1 MRHSSFT
8 YSKHQAKFDRILGAL
23 TINNL
28 KLSSWPGCEIVLQ
41 LVKFK
46 FTTWLFMNSH
56 NFSQISPVFFLQTFI
71 LELMHAC
78 EQEGDTYCESLIER
92 IAKSA
97 GMYFEQT
104 YREEYQRQGE
114 LNTEDYIDLILA
126 LKNHIGGN
134 FSLASVDAGTIT
146 VVNSRCPFGD
156 GVSNFPEL
164 CRMTSSVF
172 GGIAARNFGYAKV
185 EIRQSIARQNGGC
198 EVCIHTDCQAAADK
212 PGLEYRREEQTVQKQ
227 DMADLHSR
235 IEERMRNIWWSLPK
249 QHAAKPAPAIV
260 AKSPAMQK
268 VLQQIEVVA
277 PSKATVLINGE
288 TGVGK
293 ELIARAIHAMSER
306 GHKPF
311 VAINCGAIPESLI
324 ESALFGHEKGAFTGA
339 VEVHQGFFERAEGG
353 TLFLD
358 EVDALSPAAQTR
370 LLRVIQEGE
379 MERVGGKHTLHV
391 DVRIVSASNRSLES
405 HVQQGLFRQ
414 DLYYRLNV
422 VRLWIP
428 PLAQRPEDL
437 PHLVQLILKRLNEKY
452 ARNVQSVS
460 REVMGQIRAYAWP
473 GNVRE
478 LENTLER
485 SVLFC
490 KGTELTRLEL
500 DQMPVAIA
508 GRDWSAHKQT
518 LLQDAEQDFLKQTL
532 QNHQGKVKYVAE
544 AMGLTTRAIY
554 AKLKKYGI
562 NPGQFR

>member
-1 MRHSSFT
+1 
-8 YSKHQAKFDRILGAL
+8 
-23 TINNL
+23 
-28 KLSSWPGCEIVLQ
+28 
-41 LVKFK
+41 
-46 FTTWLFMNSH
+46 MNGH
-56 NFSQISPVFFLQTFI
+56 DFSQSSPVFFLQTFI

-78 EQEGDTYCESLIER
+78 EQEGGDYCESLIER

-97 GMYFEQT
+97 GLYFEQT
-104 YREEYQRQGE
+104 YRDEYQHKGE
-114 LNTEDYIDLILA
+114 LGNEDYIDLILA

-134 FSLASVDAGTIT
+134 FSLASVEAGTIT

-156 GVSNFPEL
+156 GVTNFPEL

-185 EIRQSIARQNGGC
+185 EIRQSIAKQNGGC
-198 EVCIHTDCQAAADK
+198 EVCIHTNRDNATYK
-212 PGLEYRREEQTVQKQ
+212 LGLEYRREDQREDKLE
-227 DMADLHSR
+227 MAALHSR
-235 IEERMRNIWWSLPK
+235 IEERMRNVWWSLPK
-249 QHAAKPAPAIV
+249 QHAAKPAPAII

-268 VLQQIEVVA
+268 VLQQVEVIA
-277 PSKATVLINGE
+277 PTKATVLINGE

-339 VEVHQGFFERAEGG
+339 IEIHQGFFERAEGG

-379 MERVGGKHTLHV
+379 MERVGGKHTLNV
-391 DVRIVSASNRSLES
+391 DVRIVSASNRSLEQ
-405 HVQQGLFRQ
+405 HVEQGLFRQ
-414 DLYYRLNV
+414 DLFYRLNV

-437 PHLVQLILKRLNEKY
+437 PHLVLLILKRLNEKY
-452 ARNVQSVS
+452 AKNVQSVS
-460 REVMGQIRAYAWP
+460 REVMGQIRAYGWP

-490 KGTELTRLEL
+490 KGSELIHLEL
-500 DQMPVAIA
+500 DQKPVTITVN
-508 GRDWSAHKQT
+508 DWNAHKQNV
-518 LLQDAEQDFLKQTL
+518 LNNAEQAFLKQSMQT
-532 QNHQGKVKYVAE
+532 HRGDVKQVAA
-544 AMGLTTRAIY
+544 AMGLTPRAVY
-554 AKLKKYGI
+554 GKLKKYGI
-562 NPGQFR
+562 SSGQFR

>member
-1 MRHSSFT
+1 
-8 YSKHQAKFDRILGAL
+8 
-23 TINNL
+23 
-28 KLSSWPGCEIVLQ
+28 
-41 LVKFK
+41 
-46 FTTWLFMNSH
+46 MNEH
-56 NFSQISPVFFLQTFI
+56 NFSLISPVFFLQTFI

-78 EQEGDTYCESLIER
+78 EQEGGDYCESLIER

-97 GMYFEQT
+97 GMYFELT
-104 YREEYQRQGE
+104 YRDEYQRQDR

-126 LKNHIGGN
+126 LKNRIGGN
-134 FSLASVDAGTIT
+134 FSLASVEAGTIT

-156 GVSNFPEL
+156 GVTKFPEL

-185 EIRQSIARQNGGC
+185 EIRQSIARHDGSC
-198 EVCIHTDCQAAADK
+198 EVCIHTTGSSAAQR
-212 PGLEYRREEQTVQKQ
+212 PGLEYHREEQAEQKQ
-227 DMADLHSR
+227 EMADLHSR
-235 IEERMRNIWWSLPK
+235 IEQRMRNIWWSLPK

-277 PSKATVLINGE
+277 PSKATVLITGE

-306 GHKPF
+306 AHRPF
-311 VAINCGAIPESLI
+311 VAINCGAIPDSLI

-339 VEVHQGFFERAEGG
+339 IEVHQGFFERAEGG

-370 LLRVIQEGE
+370 LLRVVQEGE

-391 DVRIVSASNRSLES
+391 DVRLVSASNRSLEK
-405 HVQQGLFRQ
+405 HVEQGQFRQ
-414 DLYYRLNV
+414 DLFYRLNV

-460 REVMGQIRAYAWP
+460 REVMGQIRAYPWP

-478 LENTLER
+478 LENSLER

-490 KGTELTRLEL
+490 KGGELTHLEL
-500 DQMPVAIA
+500 DRQPDTAA
-508 GRDWSAHKQT
+508 GNDWNAHRQS
-518 LLQDAEQDFLKQTL
+518 LLAEAEQGFLRQAMQTHRGNVKQ
-532 QNHQGKVKYVAE
+532 VAE
-544 AMGLTTRAIY
+544 AMGLTPRAVY
-554 AKLKKYGI
+554 GKLKKYGI
-562 NPGQFR
+562 SSGQFR